1 MKIKIAV
8 LFFLSAISI
17 LSLKQLYSKVILT
30 NEIQFK
36 ELQFR
41 CQQQEF
47 TDRFGRYDVTVCGSR
62 NSRETVFITPHG
74 QIPPYFKGILST
86 LEKKSRK
93 VYFIDT
99 GEKLMGNKDSQKRIL
114 NHLSSKEKVL
124 CVISQS
130 RGSLPVLNLIAK
142 NSITKNFIGI
152 YPVVDLAGWPDEKLY
167 LEYISFIGNE
177 SSSKFKKTYNPLDK
191 KIPIL
196 KNLES
201 YYAIGGDQDS
211 IYLQSKKLYSN
222 NQFPYL
228 NSKITLKTL
237 PGLGHEISPEIF
249 GNPMLLS
256 HLEANC

>member
-1 MKIKIAV
+1 
-8 LFFLSAISI
+8 
-17 LSLKQLYSKVILT
+17 
-30 NEIQFK
+30 
-36 ELQFR
+36 
-41 CQQQEF
+41 
-47 TDRFGRYDVTVCGSR
+47 
-62 NSRETVFITPHG
+62 
-74 QIPPYFKGILST
+74 
-86 LEKKSRK
+86 
-93 VYFIDT
+93 
-99 GEKLMGNKDSQKRIL
+99 
-114 NHLSSKEKVL
+114 
-124 CVISQS
+124 
-130 RGSLPVLNLIAK
+130 
-142 NSITKNFIGI
+142 
-152 YPVVDLAGWPDEKLY
+152 
-167 LEYISFIGNE
+167 
-177 SSSKFKKTYNPLDK
+177 LDK